1 MKRYVKCTSQNLK
14 NHRMTLKELK
24 ELLKEKTSLQAYRS
38 YSGSNDFLTCYTLAE
53 SSETHENFNL
63 SPSVIDD
70 VEASMIWVVPF
81 KSGQSI
87 QQEIES
93 GYSLVGKMNVDDLA
107 DKLDKENASYSNVYQ
122 MLVMNDFYFICEV
135 DNTDIVRLIEIDGRK
150 VMKSG
155 DEYSSFEFFNDIYQS
170 TSGDI
175 DEACYQIEESYG
187 SGDLPKDLM
196 KLPIDKLL
204 KKYKNFVASMN

>member
-14 NHRMTLKELK
+14 NHRMTLQELK
-24 ELLKEKTSLQAYRS
+24 ALLKERNSLQAYRS

-93 GYSLVGKMNVDDLA
+93 GYSLVGNMNVDDLA
-107 DKLDKENASYSNVYQ
+107 DKLDKEHASYSNVYQ

-135 DNTDIVRLIEIDGRK
+135 DNTDIVRFIEIDGRK